1 MINSEYIGM
10 RFRLLTYHIC
20 SLLVLMT
27 IASCTPT
34 IPDNAVPNGEDVDI
48 YPDYT
53 DVYVP
58 YNIAP
63 LNFHIN
69 REGKADFVSVVE
81 DAEGQ
86 KLVAGGVN
94 AQFDEDDWHAML
106 ERNKGKD
113 LMVTV
118 YVKAAEKWERYN
130 AFTIHVAEEPIDE
143 YISYRLIEP
152 SYVSYRSMQLC
163 QRNLTNF
170 DESVIYANTE
180 MSRRDEGEE
189 YQCVNC
195 HSYQN
200 YHTDNFQFHA
210 RQYKGGTIVVHDGKI
225 TKLNLKT
232 DSTIAAGVYPSWHP
246 TAPIIA
252 YSVNHTVQAFLIDDP
267 DHKIEVLDT
276 LSDMI
281 LYYVDTNEVQ
291 IVQKTKDSMETTPG
305 WSPKGDAL
313 YYCSAYHPVE
323 GPNIH
328 FELSNHYDSIRYDI
342 IRQSYDV
349 ATRTLGEPDTVFKAS
364 EINKSASFPRVSPD
378 GRYLLFGLADYGYF
392 HIWHKSSDL
401 FVIDLND
408 MSRRRLGKM
417 NSNDVEG
424 YHAWSSN
431 GRWIVFSTRREDGNY
446 SRAYIG
452 YFDKNGKDY
461 KAFAVPQRDPLYN
474 KRLMKSFNVPEF
486 MVQKVQVSPQELAD
500 VIRQDPIPAKLFK

>member
-1 MINSEYIGM
+1 MINSENIGM

-246 TAPIIA
+246 SAPIIA

-267 DHKIEVLDT
+267 DHK
-276 LSDMI
+276 
-281 LYYVDTNEVQ
+281 
-291 IVQKTKDSMETTPG
+291 
-305 WSPKGDAL
+305 AL
-313 YYCSAYHPVE
+313 
-323 GPNIH
+323 
-328 FELSNHYDSIRYDI
+328 
-342 IRQSYDV
+342 
-349 ATRTLGEPDTVFKAS
+349 
-364 EINKSASFPRVSPD
+364 
-378 GRYLLFGLADYGYF
+378 
-392 HIWHKSSDL
+392 
-401 FVIDLND
+401 ID
-408 MSRRRLGKM
+408 RKHKM
-417 NSNDVEG
+417 N
-424 YHAWSSN
+424 
-431 GRWIVFSTRREDGNY
+431 
-446 SRAYIG
+446 
-452 YFDKNGKDY
+452 
-461 KAFAVPQRDPLYN
+461 
-474 KRLMKSFNVPEF
+474 
-486 MVQKVQVSPQELAD
+486 
-500 VIRQDPIPAKLFK
+500 LFKLKMMPGFDPVIEEKAGR